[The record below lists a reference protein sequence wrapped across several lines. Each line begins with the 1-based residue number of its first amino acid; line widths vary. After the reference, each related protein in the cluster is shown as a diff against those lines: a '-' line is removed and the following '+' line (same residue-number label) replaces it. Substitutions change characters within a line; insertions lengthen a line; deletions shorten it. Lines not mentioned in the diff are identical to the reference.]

1 MKKLI
6 YAVAAVGMLAS
17 FNSCT
22 QTPKATFNSETDSL
36 SYAIGVMNCDPRM
49 LPALEDQFGIDSTCY
64 EAFAEGFLNGAKTT
78 DKKEIARIIGFQLGM
93 QSSEKSIKQ
102 MNSYF
107 FQGDS
112 TKSLSQNN
120 MIAGFIAA
128 LKKDKDA
135 VMTTEDARAFMQSFQ
150 QRQYEANMA
159 KQYADWKKQNEEF
172 LATNAKN
179 EGVITLESGLQ
190 YKIEKEGKGII
201 ATDTTKLKVSY
212 TGKLIDGTE
221 FDSSYKTTGKSN
233 VKKNTPFECTP
244 SSGIIK
250 GWKEILK
257 TVPVG
262 TKCTIYVPA
271 ELGYGAQNT
280 GRIKPFSTLIFDI
293 EIAE

>member
-6 YAVAAVGMLAS
+6 YAVAAAGIFAG

-22 QTPKATFNSETDSL
+22 TAPKAKFNSDVDTL

-49 LPALEDQFGIDSTCY
+49 KPALEEQFDIDSTCY
-64 EAFAEGFLNGAKTT
+64 AAFVEGFINGANTS
-78 DKKEIARIIGFQLGM
+78 DPKEIAKAIGFQVGM
-93 QSSEKSIKQ
+93 QSSEKSVKQ

-112 TKSLSQNN
+112 TKTLNREN
-120 MIAGFIAA
+120 IIAGFVDA
-128 LKKDKDA
+128 LKENKDA
-135 VMTTEDARAFMQSFQ
+135 AMTIDDAREYMQNFQ
-150 QRQYEANMA
+150 KKQYEANMA

-172 LATNAKN
+172 LTTNAKN
-179 EGVITLESGLQ
+179 EGVVTLESGLQ
-190 YKIEKEGKGII
+190 YKVEKMGKGVI
-201 ATDTTKLKVSY
+201 ANDTTKLKVTY

-221 FDSSYKTTGKSN
+221 FDSSYKEDRKTK

-262 TKCTIYVPA
+262 TKCTVYVPSS
-271 ELGYGAQNT
+271 LGYGAQNT
-280 GRIKPFSTLIFDI
+280 GKIKPFSTLIFDI

>member
-22 QTPKATFNSETDSL
+22 KTPKATFNSEVDSL

-49 LPALEDQFGIDSTCY
+49 MPALEQQFGIDSTCY
-64 EAFAEGFLNGAKTT
+64 DAFIEGFLQGANETNV
-78 DKKEIARIIGFQLGM
+78 KEIAKIIGFQVGM
-93 QSSEKSIKQ
+93 QSSEKSLKQ

-107 FQGDS
+107 FQDDS
-112 TKSLSQNN
+112 TKTLNQENL
-120 MIAGFIAA
+120 IAGFVAA
-128 LKKDKDA
+128 MKGNNTA
-135 VMTTEDARAFMQSFQ
+135 MTTEDARAFMQTFQ
-150 QRQYEANMA
+150 QKQYESKMA

-179 EGVITLESGLQ
+179 EGIVTLESGLQ
-190 YKIEKEGKGII
+190 YKIIKEGKGTI
-201 ATDTTKLKVSY
+201 ASDTTKLKVSY

-221 FDSSYKTTGKSN
+221 FDSSYKEDRKTK

-250 GWKEILK
+250 GWQEILK

-280 GRIKPFSTLIFDI
+280 GKIKPFSTLIFDI